1 MLSLTTGVIHRGRHS
16 GSMICPRGKSAPSA
30 CAGIRPAVILAL
42 EFRFG
47 HRRDLMEVIRF
58 QPQEETSCDALP
70 TRKVLLG
77 NHSGAVDLAGLFG
90 V

>member
-1 MLSLTTGVIHRGRHS
+1 
-16 GSMICPRGKSAPSA
+16 
-30 CAGIRPAVILAL
+30 
-42 EFRFG
+42 
-47 HRRDLMEVIRF
+47 MEVIRF

-70 TRKVLLG
+70 PRKVLFG